1 MFQWIARQVVGG
13 RLAVLIAAGA
23 FVVAGILWGTSAF
36 GRLAAGGFDDPGS
49 QSALAA
55 QRIATE
61 LGQHAPD
68 VLVRY
73 SSPTATVDGP
83 AFRDA
88 VLGVESRLRARPAVS
103 AVTGY
108 YDGANQRFV
117 SAGRHATYLAIQ
129 LKATDDSQRR
139 AAFETIKQDLTAPG
153 LTSQA
158 GGDVAVQAAG
168 DDVTKRDVAR
178 GEMFAFPVVLL
189 LLAIIFGSLVA
200 ALMPLLVGIVAI
212 LGALTATRAIESVT
226 TVSTFAI
233 NTITLLGLGM
243 AVDYALIV
251 ISRYREQLR
260 LGDSPQ
266 DAARHTILTA
276 GRTVVISGLTVTL
289 SLASML
295 VFPEVFL
302 HSMAF
307 GGMSAVFIAMVTSL
321 TVLPAALA
329 MLGHRINALPVRR
342 RAIAVLRTRGEQDGA
357 WARIARAVMRRP
369 ASYATAVV
377 VVLAVL
383 ALPVLHLRFGGFD
396 ERVLPADSGPRVA
409 AESLARDFPGLAGY
423 PVEVLAEG
431 ASAPQAAHLEGVI
444 RALPGVSSVTV
455 AAVRQGHALLQVSY
469 RGEPGAA
476 STQALVGEIRA
487 LPAPPGMSI
496 LVAGPPAE
504 LADQLHSLAAGLP
517 WMLLVMALVTLVLL
531 FLAFGS
537 VVLPVKAVLVN
548 ALSVG
553 AAFGILVWGFQY
565 GHLSG
570 ILRFTATSYLEPT
583 TLVLILA
590 LLFGLATDYEVFL
603 LSRVREEWARG
614 GDNTAAVAKGLQRTG
629 GLITAAA
636 LLLGVV
642 TAGFASGQLVIAKL
656 IGVGM
661 VAGLAL
667 DAVLVRMI
675 LVPATMRLLGRWNW
689 WLPAPLAAVYRR
701 LGLQESSGYAGEA
714 AALDAEL
721 AGDVLRVVPD
731 AADGAGTAPR

>member
-1 MFQWIARQVVGG
+1 MFQWIARLVVG
-13 RLAVLIAAGA
+13 RRIAVLLAAGV
-23 FVVAGILWGTSAF
+23 FVVAGVLWGTSAF

-49 QSALAA
+49 QSTLAA
-55 QRIATE
+55 QRISAE

-68 VLVRY
+68 VLVLY
-73 SSPTATVDGP
+73 SSRSATVGAP

-88 VLGVESRLRARPAVS
+88 VQGVESRLRATPAVA

-108 YDGANQRFV
+108 YDSASPRFV
-117 SAGRHATYLAIQ
+117 SADRHSTYIAVQ
-129 LKATDDSQRR
+129 LQAADDSQRR
-139 AAFETIKQDLTAPG
+139 DAFDKIKPELPAPG
-153 LTSQA
+153 LSAQV

-178 GEMFAFPVVLL
+178 GEMFAFPVVLV
-189 LLAIIFGSLVA
+189 LLAVIFGSVVA

-212 LGALTATRAIESVT
+212 LGALTATRVIESVT

-243 AVDYALIV
+243 AIDYALIM
-251 ISRYREQLR
+251 INRYREQLR
-260 LGDSPQ
+260 RGDSPHE
-266 DAARHTILTA
+266 AARRTILTA

-329 MLGHRINALPVRR
+329 ILGQRVNALPVRK
-342 RAIAVLRTRGEQDGA
+342 RAIRGARAGDGA
-357 WARIARAVMRRP
+357 DSAAENGPWARIARAVMRRP
-369 ASYATAVV
+369 ARYASAVV
-377 VVLAVL
+377 LVLAVL
-383 ALPVLHLRFGGFD
+383 SIPVLHLRFGGFD
-396 ERVLPADSGPRVA
+396 ERVLPADSGPRIA
-409 AESLARDFPGLAGY
+409 AEALARDFPGLASE
-423 PVEVLAEG
+423 PIEVLAEG
-431 ASAPQAAHLEGVI
+431 ADADQLAHLAGSL
-444 RALPGVSSVTV
+444 RGLPGVSSATV
-455 AAVRQGHALLQVSY
+455 SAVRAGHALLEVSY
-469 RGEPGAA
+469 HGEPAAA
-476 STQALVGEIRA
+476 STRALVGEIRG
-487 LPAPPGMSI
+487 LPAPAGVSVM
-496 LVAGPPAE
+496 VTGPPAE
-504 LADQLHSLAAGLP
+504 AADQLHSLAAGLP
-517 WMLLVMALVTLVLL
+517 WMLLTMALVTLVLL

-537 VVLPVKAVLVN
+537 VVLPVKAVVVN
-548 ALSVG
+548 VLSVG
-553 AAFGILVWGFQY
+553 AAFGVLVWGFQY

-570 ILRFTATSYLEPT
+570 ILHFTSTSSLEPT

-603 LSRVREEWARG
+603 LSRVREEWVRR
-614 GDNTAAVAKGLQRTG
+614 GDNAAAVAAGLQRTG

-661 VAGLAL
+661 VTGLAL
-667 DAVLVRMI
+667 DAILVRTI
-675 LVPATMRLLGRWNW
+675 LVPSTMKLLGRLNW
-689 WLPAPLAAVYRR
+689 WLPAPLAAVYRHF
-701 LGLQESSGYAGEA
+701 GLQET
-714 AALDAEL
+714 DA
-721 AGDVLRVVPD
+721 P
-731 AADGAGTAPR
+731 APIRHPAPEPTSLS

>member
-1 MFQWIARQVVGG
+1 MFQWIARQVIGR
-13 RLAVLIAAGA
+13 RLAVLLAAGV
-23 FVVAGILWGTSAF
+23 FVVVGAAWGTSAF

-49 QSALAA
+49 QSAQAA
-55 QRIATE
+55 QRISAE

-68 VLVRY
+68 VLVLY
-73 SSPTATVDGP
+73 SSRPATVDAP

-88 VLGVESRLRARPAVS
+88 VQGVESRLRATPEVA

-108 YDGANQRFV
+108 YDSASPRFV
-117 SAGRHATYLAIQ
+117 SADRHSTYLAVQ
-129 LKATDDSQRR
+129 LRAGDDSQRR
-139 AAFETIKQDLTAPG
+139 GAFDAIKPELPAPG
-153 LTSQA
+153 LSAQV

-178 GEMFAFPVVLL
+178 GEMFAFPVVLA
-189 LLAIIFGSLVA
+189 LLAIIFGSVVA

-212 LGALTATRAIESVT
+212 LGALTATRVIESVT

-243 AVDYALIV
+243 AIDYALIM

-260 LGDSPQ
+260 RGDSPHE
-266 DAARHTILTA
+266 AARRTIVTA
-276 GRTVVISGLTVTL
+276 GRTVVVSGLTVTL

-302 HSMAF
+302 HSMAI

-329 MLGHRINALPVRR
+329 VLGQRVNALPVRK
-342 RAIAVLRTRGEQDGA
+342 RAARAVPSDGDGPDSAAQDSATENGP
-357 WARIARAVMRRP
+357 WARIAHGVMRRP
-369 ASYATAVV
+369 ARYATAVV
-377 VVLAVL
+377 LVLGVLAI
-383 ALPVLHLRFGGFD
+383 PVLHLRFGGFD
-396 ERVLPADSGPRVA
+396 ERVLPADSAPRVA
-409 AESLARDFPGLAGY
+409 AEALARDFPGLASE
-423 PVEVLAEG
+423 PIEVLAEG
-431 ASAPQAAHLEGVI
+431 ADAGQAAHLASAI
-444 RALPGVSSVTV
+444 RGLPGVSSATV
-455 AAVRQGHALLQVSY
+455 SATRAGHALVEVGY
-469 RGEPGAA
+469 HGEPAA
-476 STQALVGEIRA
+476 SSTRALVGEIRG
-487 LPAPPGMSI
+487 LPAPAGVSV

-504 LADQLHSLAAGLP
+504 VADQLHSLAAGLP
-517 WMLLVMALVTLVLL
+517 WMLLTMALVTLVLL

-537 VVLPVKAVLVN
+537 VVLPVKAVVVN
-548 ALSVG
+548 VLSVG
-553 AAFGILVWGFQY
+553 AAFGVLVWGFQY

-570 ILRFTATSYLEPT
+570 ILHFTSTSYLEPT

-603 LSRVREEWARG
+603 LSRVREEWSRR
-614 GDNTAAVAKGLQRTG
+614 GDNTAAVAAGLQRTG

-661 VAGLAL
+661 VTGLAL
-667 DAVLVRMI
+667 DAILVRTI
-675 LVPATMRLLGRWNW
+675 LVPSTMKLLGRWNW
-689 WLPAPLAAVYRR
+689 WLPAPLAAACRR
-701 LGLQESSGYAGEA
+701 LGLREA
-714 AALDAEL
+714 EALSWTQLSEFGDEL
-721 AGDVLRVVPD
+721 ERNR
-731 AADGAGTAPR
+731 GA

>member
-1 MFQWIARQVVGG
+1 MFQWIARQVVTR
-13 RLAVLIAAGA
+13 RLAVLLAAGA
-23 FVVAGILWGTSAF
+23 FAVVGILWGTSAF

-49 QSALAA
+49 QSTLAA
-55 QRIATE
+55 QRIGAE

-73 SSPTATVDGP
+73 SSRSATVDAP

-88 VLGVESRLRARPAVS
+88 VRGVESRLRATPAVS
-103 AVTGY
+103 EVTGY
-108 YDGANQRFV
+108 YDGADKRFV
-117 SAGRHATYLAIQ
+117 SADRHATYIAVQ
-129 LKATDDSQRR
+129 LTAADDSQRR
-139 AAFETIKQDLTAPG
+139 GAFETIKQDLTAPG
-153 LTSQA
+153 LTAQV

-178 GEMFAFPVVLL
+178 GEMFALPVVLV
-189 LLAIIFGSLVA
+189 LLAVIFGSVVA

-243 AVDYALIV
+243 AIDYALIV
-251 ISRYREQLR
+251 INRYREQLR

-266 DAARHTILTA
+266 EAARHTILTA

-329 MLGHRINALPVRR
+329 MLGHRVNALPVRR
-342 RAIAVLRTRGEQDGA
+342 RAIAVLRTGSEDDGA

-369 ASYATAVV
+369 ASYAAAVV

-383 ALPVLHLRFGGFD
+383 SLPVLHLRFGGFD

-409 AESLARDFPGLAGY
+409 AGALARDFPGLASS
-423 PVEVLAEG
+423 PIEVLAEG
-431 ASAPQAAHLEGVI
+431 AGPAQLAHLAGAI
-444 RALPGVSSVTV
+444 RGLPGAPSVTV
-455 AAVRQGHALLQVSY
+455 TVVRAGHALLDVAYQ
-469 RGEPGAA
+469 GEPAA
-476 STQALVGEIRA
+476 APTQALVGDIRA
-487 LPAPPGMSI
+487 LPAPAGVSV

-517 WMLLVMALVTLVLL
+517 WMLLVMAGVTLVLL

-548 ALSVG
+548 VAVSRRGVRRPGLGIPVRAPVRAPALHRDAVPGADHPGACARAAVRARHRLRGLPALPCPRGMAAPGRQRGGGGRGPAAHRRAHHRGRAAARRGDGRLRQRSARHRQADRRRHGHRPGPGRGPCPYDPGARDDAAARPLELVAAG
-553 AAFGILVWGFQY
+553 AA
-565 GHLSG
+565 
-570 ILRFTATSYLEPT
+570 R
-583 TLVLILA
+583 
-590 LLFGLATDYEVFL
+590 
-603 LSRVREEWARG
+603 RG
-614 GDNTAAVAKGLQRTG
+614 PPPPGTG
-629 GLITAAA
+629 GGELSPRRRRSR
-636 LLLGVV
+636 
-642 TAGFASGQLVIAKL
+642 AGS
-656 IGVGM
+656 
-661 VAGLAL
+661 
-667 DAVLVRMI
+667 
-675 LVPATMRLLGRWNW
+675 
-689 WLPAPLAAVYRR
+689 
-701 LGLQESSGYAGEA
+701 
-714 AALDAEL
+714 
-721 AGDVLRVVPD
+721 
-731 AADGAGTAPR
+731 